1 MQGRMKTIKK
11 ALIITLTMFLVLS
24 LAIPAGAA
32 ALHTVRPGDTLWSIA
47 RTYRTTVADL
57 AAANR
62 LQNVNVIYA
71 GQRLTIP
78 TGGSSFYTV
87 RPGDTLWLIS
97 QRHQTTVAALLAVN
111 NIPNPDLIEVGQLI
125 RLPQPL
131 GSAVVAARGS
141 AAYSAADLDLFARLV
156 HAEASGESFTGQVAV
171 AASVL
176 NRVKSPLYP
185 NTLRGVIYQV
195 VNGFHQY
202 SPVKDGRINLPAN
215 DSARRAVQEALGGA
229 DPSRGATGFYNPR
242 KTSNQWVR
250 NQPVTTVIG
259 NHVFFR

>member
-1 MQGRMKTIKK
+1 MKAIKRTIIISVTLF
-11 ALIITLTMFLVLS
+11 LILS
-24 LAIPAGAA
+24 LSIPAGAA

-47 RTYRTTVADL
+47 QTYRTTVADL

-62 LQNVNVIYA
+62 LQNVNLIYV

-78 TGGSSFYTV
+78 AGSHTFYTV
-87 RPGDTLWLIS
+87 RPGDTLWQVS
-97 QRHQTTVAALLAVN
+97 QRHNTTVAALLAAN
-111 NIPNPDLIEVGQLI
+111 TIPNPNYIEVGQVI
-125 RLPQPL
+125 RLGQPL
-131 GSAVVAARGS
+131 GGSAAARGS
-141 AAYSAADLDLFARLV
+141 ASYSASDLDLFARLV
-156 HAEASGESFTGQVAV
+156 HAEASGEPFIGQVAV

-176 NRVKSPLYP
+176 NRIKSPLYP

-195 VNGFHQY
+195 VNGFYQY
-202 SPVKDGRINLPAN
+202 SPVKDGRINLSAN
-215 DSARRAVQEALGGA
+215 DSARRAVQEALGGS